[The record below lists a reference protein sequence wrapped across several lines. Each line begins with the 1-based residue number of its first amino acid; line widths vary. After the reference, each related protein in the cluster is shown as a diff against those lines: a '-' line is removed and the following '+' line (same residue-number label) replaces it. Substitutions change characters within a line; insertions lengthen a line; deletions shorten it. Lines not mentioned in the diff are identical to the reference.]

1 MPVDHPRRGKRCR
14 FRRAVRAPLSTT
26 VLSTMDMDELKQ
38 KLEEAET
45 SLAQLRLVMDGVGT
59 VDLSTGIN
67 NRNGVLE
74 AIERGRR
81 WMNRRGD
88 MFGVIVV
95 RFMNMPVIDLDIPD
109 HVELVKHLAATI
121 GAGVREV
128 DDVGRL
134 DDMSFAIVLADVKP
148 GAISVVVDRVM
159 AQIEASG
166 ETLERAGGVFR
177 LAAIELLSSSH
188 SSDVILDATER
199 LLAKSAD
206 NGWAGAQL

>member
-1 MPVDHPRRGKRCR
+1 
-14 FRRAVRAPLSTT
+14 
-26 VLSTMDMDELKQ
+26 MDIDDLKSR
-38 KLEEAET
+38 LDEAEA
-45 SLAQLRLVMDGVGT
+45 SLAQLRLVMDVVGT
-59 VDLSTGIN
+59 TDLSTGIN

-95 RFMNMPVIDLDIPD
+95 RFMKMPVIELDNPE

-134 DDMSFAIVLADVKP
+134 DDMSFASVLADIKP
-148 GAISVVVDRVM
+148 GAINIVVARVIS
-159 AQIEASG
+159 QIEAASS
-166 ETLERAGGVFR
+166 TLASAGGVFR

-199 LLAKSAD
+199 LLVKAED
-206 NGWAGAQL
+206 NSWAGAQL